1 MRRRYVFIYL
11 SSFFSLPVKRANGEY
26 LTHEQVVN
34 KLDNDT
40 VQYDAG
46 LGNSSRFT
54 ELLHVAIRVRT
65 AEYEVAIAWLK
76 DLLYGSVF
84 DKERLDIFS
93 LLPLLFT
100 YRRRCRLQVTIA
112 KTLQSIPELKRDGNT
127 VLSSVSSEILY
138 DDNSTSRWNG
148 VLPQAEFVP
157 TLSKQLQEN
166 PDEVIKAFEAIR
178 TNST

>member
-1 MRRRYVFIYL
+1 MHRRYVFIYL

-54 ELLHVAIRVRT
+54 ELLHVTIRVRT
-65 AEYEVAIAWLK
+65 AEYEIAIAWLK

-84 DKERLDIFS
+84 DKERWGIFFCS
-93 LLPLLFT
+93 YLFT
-100 YRRRCRLQVTIA
+100 DQ
-112 KTLQSIPELKRDGNT
+112 
-127 VLSSVSSEILY
+127 
-138 DDNSTSRWNG
+138 
-148 VLPQAEFVP
+148 
-157 TLSKQLQEN
+157 
-166 PDEVIKAFEAIR
+166 
-178 TNST
+178 